1 MRDLYHGSKD
11 RIVTPKFGLGKRNN
25 DYGLGFYAYDKAYL
39 LGAKKNL
46 GRMMDFAVHEMGYSA
61 SEFWEL
67 FLTSGVAD
75 AFGSGESHLLG
86 GMSGIELAYEVLD
99 RAKRKYRRVKD
110 PICAAEKSPEYW
122 AGWALAHYQWQRGL
136 SFAEIDHVASFDDVV
151 RMYSPYHEMDV
162 SQFVDE
168 IDRLYRSLY
177 PLTNLRRARE
187 RAGFSQS
194 ELAEY
199 AGVSVR
205 TIQEFEQRRKNINKA
220 QVDTVYPL
228 ARALYTTV
236 EALIERIP

>member
-1 MRDLYHGSKD
+1 M
-11 RIVTPKFGLGKRNN
+11 IN
-25 DYGLGFYAYDKAYL
+25 AYDKVYL

-46 GRMMDFAVHEMGYSA
+46 GRMMDFAVHEMGFPA
-61 SEFWEL
+61 AEFWDL

-75 AFGSGESHLLG
+75 AFGSGASRLLA

-99 RAKRKYRRVKD
+99 RAKRRYRRIRN

-136 SFAEIDHVASFDDVV
+136 SFAEIDLVASFDDVV
-151 RMYSPYHEMDV
+151 NMYSPYHEMDI

-168 IDRLYRSLY
+168 LDRLYRSAH
-177 PLTNLRRARE
+177 PVTNLRRARE
-187 RAGFSQS
+187 RAGLSQG

-220 QVDTVYPL
+220 QLDTVYPL

-236 EALIERIP
+236 EALIERVP